1 MRSALL
7 TVLLLAPVAL
17 AQTQPATQPQSSGAQ
32 SPGDVLNEMLKPG
45 AADKVK
51 PLQPVAGTVM
61 IDRTTSNP
69 VAPNARP
76 LTLMREGSYVVDK
89 TGRMTK
95 SADGLNWEFTFEADQ
110 SNMTD
115 PPVVLLPC
123 LKLMM
128 MQDQIKSASRDLR
141 FRVTGMVT
149 EYMGR
154 NYLLLDKVVV
164 VSDQ

>member
-1 MRSALL
+1 MRKALL
-7 TVLLLAPVAL
+7 TVLLLAPAAPLTVW
-17 AQTQPATQPQSSGAQ
+17 AQSPATQPQSAS
-32 SPGDVLNEMLKPG
+32 DVLNEMLKPG

-51 PLQPVAGTVM
+51 PLQPITGGPKVDATTV
-61 IDRTTSNP
+61 NP
-69 VAPNARP
+69 VAPNGRP
-76 LTLMREGSYVVDK
+76 QTLLREGSYVVDK

-95 SADGLNWEFTFEADQ
+95 SADGLNWEFTFETDQ
-110 SNMTD
+110 SNMQD

-128 MQDQIKSASRDLR
+128 MQDQLKSASRDLR